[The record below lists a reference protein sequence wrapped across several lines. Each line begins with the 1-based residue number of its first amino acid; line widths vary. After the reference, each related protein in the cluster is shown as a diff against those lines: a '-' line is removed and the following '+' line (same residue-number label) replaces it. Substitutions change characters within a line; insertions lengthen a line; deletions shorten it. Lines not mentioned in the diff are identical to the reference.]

1 MKRLKGNSMRRLT
14 AYVSGKVQKSGYR
27 ARVVQMANALRL
39 SGAVENLAD
48 GRVKIIAEGDEDK
61 LRWFEEAIDI
71 KNTLIQVS
79 SIEKEYSDPTGDFA
93 KFYKLVEAGETDS
106 RLDTAADYLKELI
119 SEVKDMNKNL
129 GSKIDGLGGKID
141 GLGGKIDGLGGKMD
155 QMLIKQDRSLEK
167 QDELLVEV
175 KDMNRNLSD
184 KADLIIKK
192 QDDLS
197 VVKSDIAEI
206 KTALKAKGIM

>member
-1 MKRLKGNSMRRLT
+1 MRRLT

-27 ARVVQMANALRL
+27 ARVVQMANALCL

-141 GLGGKIDGLGGKMD
+141 GLGGKID

>member
-1 MKRLKGNSMRRLT
+1 MRRLT

-27 ARVVQMANALRL
+27 ARVIQMANALRL

-141 GLGGKIDGLGGKMD
+141 GLGGKIDGLGGKIDGLGGKMD

>member
-1 MKRLKGNSMRRLT
+1 MRRLT